1 MIIERYDFVF
11 SYWIFTWFIFYEMG
25 IIQYNPKIALIIALI
40 TSLIELTAMIYYEN
54 SKFNIFLFSFINFI
68 MKVIPILLL
77 LNARISIND
86 FYAFLLLFIFYLLW
100 LLVNKVDIQ
109 KELTNVIHRLKHN
122 KPVGPFMYYINK
134 YINTI

>member
-1 MIIERYDFVF
+1 
-11 SYWIFTWFIFYEMG
+11 
-25 IIQYNPKIALIIALI
+25 
-40 TSLIELTAMIYYEN
+40 
-54 SKFNIFLFSFINFI
+54 

-86 FYAFLLLFIFYLLW
+86 FYAFLVLFIIYLLW
-100 LLVNKVDIQ
+100 LLVNKVNIQ